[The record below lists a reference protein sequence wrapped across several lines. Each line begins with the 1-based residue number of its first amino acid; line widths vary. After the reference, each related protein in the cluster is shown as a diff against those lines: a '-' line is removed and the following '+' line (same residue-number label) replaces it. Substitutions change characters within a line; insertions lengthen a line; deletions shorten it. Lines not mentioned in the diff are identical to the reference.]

1 MRVSRTCSACGYT
14 ADYATARLADAHH
27 PRHSCEKQ
35 RRGLKQAARRA
46 ARLRARMPCE
56 CTHPNARHRHGTRAT
71 YVKDR
76 CRCADCTAANT
87 AASRTAT
94 RERIY
99 GRWHPYVD
107 ADPVR
112 EHIAALRAAGIGVE
126 RIAALAGLSVSHIRQ
141 LAEQGCGD
149 PPRTQRVRPS
159 TAARVLGIGLD
170 DASWAPNSRVDATGT
185 RRRLQALIAIGWTAE
200 QLADHLDRRPNSVHR
215 SMTSRTVTAR
225 TAHEVA
231 SLYEG
236 LWNTRP
242 PRATGEQR
250 SAADAAQ
257 AHAAAQGWPPPLAW
271 DDIDTDPTPPAMTA
285 SPSRRN
291 DMDEIA
297 VARAVAGDNISYEDL
312 SAVEKQ
318 EVVRRLTARGSSIR
332 DIATLLGTTKRT
344 VSCRRHPSARHDHR
358 AADWPEVA
366 EGGVPAA
373 GVVEALEVGEDSV
386 GQLVTGGPGVPVEQF
401 GLAGWRRSSRPGR
414 CRSSRR
420 CCPSTRAGRPRVAGV
435 RTPRTCTGWIQ
446 VVVATPRCEGVC

>member
-1 MRVSRTCSACGYT
+1 MMVSRTCPVCGYT
-14 ADYATARLADAHH
+14 ADYSSVRLADAHH
-27 PRHSCEKQ
+27 RRHSCD
-35 RRGLKQAARRA
+35 RRRRS
-46 ARLRARMPCE
+46 LERARQRAQRLQSRVTRE
-56 CTHPNARHRHGTRAT
+56 CTHPQTRHQHGTRAA

-76 CRCADCTAANT
+76 CRCADCTAANN

-126 RIAALAGLSVSHIRQ
+126 CIAALAGLSVSHIRQ
-141 LAEQGCGD
+141 LAAQGRGD

-159 TAARVLGIGLD
+159 TAARVLGIGLA
-170 DASWAPNSRVDATGT
+170 DASRALNSRVDATGT

-200 QLADHLDRRPNSVHR
+200 LLADHLDRRPNSVHR

-231 SLYEG
+231 SLYEV

-250 SAADAAQ
+250 SAADAAR

-285 SPSRRN
+285 SPSRPY

-312 SAVEKQ
+312 SAVEQQ

-332 DIATLLGTTKRT
+332 DIAALLGTTKRT
-344 VSCRRHPSARHDHR
+344 VSRRR
-358 AADWPEVA
+358 ASF
-366 EGGVPAA
+366 GAA
-373 GVVEALEVGEDSV
+373 
-386 GQLVTGGPGVPVEQF
+386 
-401 GLAGWRRSSRPGR
+401 
-414 CRSSRR
+414 
-420 CCPSTRAGRPRVAGV
+420 
-435 RTPRTCTGWIQ
+435 
-446 VVVATPRCEGVC
+446 